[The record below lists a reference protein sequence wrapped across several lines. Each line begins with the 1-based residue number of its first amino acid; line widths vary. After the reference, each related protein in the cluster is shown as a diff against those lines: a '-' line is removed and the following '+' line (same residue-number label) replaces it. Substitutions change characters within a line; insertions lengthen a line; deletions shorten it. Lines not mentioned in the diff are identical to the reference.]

1 MTSRPLSK
9 ASLLVVLLFA
19 LAVAVT
25 LTLDDYFVYVVTIGA
40 IFATLAV
47 AFDVLLGFTGY
58 LSLAHGALYGLGA
71 YACALLTSR
80 YGLSFWIA
88 LPLSGLIAGGAGALV
103 ALLAFRTRGLYFAVL
118 TLGIG
123 LIGHQLFLVMSGLT
137 GGIGGFV
144 GIPGPEQPGW
154 LPVRTTTYYA
164 LLALAL
170 LLVTLVSALAFVRS
184 RLGAEC
190 LAVREDLTLAQALGI
205 RVASARLA
213 AFTFSAVFAGLTGA
227 LFAAISSFIAP
238 ESFTVLGT
246 GFQLVA
252 LVVVGGM
259 GTLWGPILGAVLLTA
274 LPEALRVAATYSLL
288 AYGFLLLIFI
298 IFAPKGIASLVTQA
312 VDRLRPRWNTA
323 SQALSGKAEAGDHRE
338 TRYAHDRDRIRASG
352 IVPIEQER
360 AS

>member
-1 MTSRPLSK
+1 MVGMPLSK
-9 ASLLVVLLFA
+9 SAFIAVFVFA
-19 LAVAVT
+19 LASGLT
-25 LTLDDYFVYVVTIGA
+25 LTLNDYFVYVVTIGA

-71 YACALLTSR
+71 YACALLTAR
-80 YGLSFWIA
+80 YGLSFWAA
-88 LPLSGLIAGGAGALV
+88 LPLCGALTGAAGALI

-123 LIGHQLFLVMSGLT
+123 LIGHQLFLVLPGLT
-137 GGIGGFV
+137 GGVGGFV
-144 GIPGPEQPGW
+144 GIPGPEQPAW
-154 LPVRTTTYYA
+154 LPLRSTTYYA
-164 LLALAL
+164 LLALGL
-170 LLVTLVSALAFVRS
+170 LFVTLMAALVFVRS

-213 AFTFSAVFAGLTGA
+213 AFTFSAVFAGLAGA

-259 GTLWGPILGAVLLTA
+259 GTLWGPILGAALLTA
-274 LPEALRVAATYSLL
+274 LPEGLRVAATLSLL
-288 AYGFLLLIFI
+288 AYGVLLLVFI
-298 IFAPKGIASLVTQA
+298 IFAPQGIASLISRA
-312 VDRLRPRWNTA
+312 ARRLGGR
-323 SQALSGKAEAGDHRE
+323 
-338 TRYAHDRDRIRASG
+338 
-352 IVPIEQER
+352 ER
-360 AS
+360 AP

>member
-1 MTSRPLSK
+1 MASMPLSRSAFI
-9 ASLLVVLLFA
+9 ASFIFA
-19 LAVAVT
+19 LAGGLT
-25 LTLDDYFVYVVTIGA
+25 LTLNDYFVYVVTIGA

-71 YACALLTSR
+71 YACALLTAR
-80 YGLSFWIA
+80 YGLSFWAA
-88 LPLSGLIAGGAGALV
+88 LPLCGALTGAAGALI

-123 LIGHQLFLVMSGLT
+123 LIGHQLFLVLPGLT
-137 GGIGGFV
+137 GGVGGFV
-144 GIPGPEQPGW
+144 GIPGPEQPAW
-154 LPVRTTTYYA
+154 LPLRTTTYYA
-164 LLALAL
+164 LLALGL
-170 LLVTLVSALAFVRS
+170 LFATLMAALAFVRS
-184 RLGAEC
+184 RLGAER

-213 AFTFSAVFAGLTGA
+213 AFTFSAVFAGLAGA

-259 GTLWGPILGAVLLTA
+259 GTLWGPILGAALLTA
-274 LPEALRVAATYSLL
+274 LPEGLRVAATLSLL
-288 AYGFLLLIFI
+288 AYGVLLLVFI
-298 IFAPKGIASLVTQA
+298 IFAPQGIASLISRGA
-312 VDRLRPRWNTA
+312 RRLGGR
-323 SQALSGKAEAGDHRE
+323 
-338 TRYAHDRDRIRASG
+338 
-352 IVPIEQER
+352 ER
-360 AS
+360 AP

>member
-1 MTSRPLSK
+1 MASMPLSRS
-9 ASLLVVLLFA
+9 AFIAIFVFA
-19 LAVAVT
+19 LAAGLT
-25 LTLDDYFVYVVTIGA
+25 LTLNDYFVYVVTIGA

-71 YACALLTSR
+71 YACALLTAR
-80 YGLSFWIA
+80 YGLSFWA
-88 LPLSGLIAGGAGALV
+88 SLPLCGALTGAAGALI

-123 LIGHQLFLVMSGLT
+123 LIGHQLFLVLPGLT
-137 GGIGGFV
+137 GGVGGYV
-144 GIPGPEQPGW
+144 GIPGPEQPAW
-154 LPVRTTTYYA
+154 LPLRSTTYYA
-164 LLALAL
+164 LLALGLLFITLMAAL
-170 LLVTLVSALAFVRS
+170 VFVRS

-213 AFTFSAVFAGLTGA
+213 AFTFSAVFAGMAGA

-259 GTLWGPILGAVLLTA
+259 GTLWGPILGAALLTA
-274 LPEALRVAATYSLL
+274 LPEGLRVAATLSLL
-288 AYGFLLLIFI
+288 AYGVLLLVFI
-298 IFAPKGIASLVTQA
+298 IFAPQGIASLISRA
-312 VDRLRPRWNTA
+312 ARRLGG
-323 SQALSGKAEAGDHRE
+323 L
-338 TRYAHDRDRIRASG
+338 
-352 IVPIEQER
+352 ER
-360 AS
+360 AP

>member
-1 MTSRPLSK
+1 MTHAPYLRI
-9 ASLLVVLLFA
+9 
-19 LAVAVT
+19 AVAAVLAFGLAAGVT
-25 LTLDDYFVYVVTIGA
+25 LSLNDYLVYVVTIGA
-40 IFATLAV
+40 IFAALAV

-71 YACALLTSR
+71 YACAWLTAR
-80 YGLSFWIA
+80 HGLSFWAA
-88 LPLSGLIAGGAGALV
+88 LPLCGLITGLAGAVIALV
-103 ALLAFRTRGLYFAVL
+103 SFRTRGLYFAVL

-123 LIGHQLFLVMSGLT
+123 LIGHQLFLVLSGLT
-137 GGIGGFV
+137 GGVGGFV
-144 GIPGPEQPGW
+144 GIPGPEQPTW
-154 LPVRTTTYYA
+154 LPLRATTYYA

-170 LLVTLVSALAFVRS
+170 LLATFLASVAFVRS
-184 RLGAEC
+184 SLGAAC

-213 AFTFSAVFAGLTGA
+213 AFTFSAVVAGLAGA

-259 GTLWGPILGAVLLTA
+259 GTLWGPILGAALLTA

-288 AYGFLLLIFI
+288 AYGLLLLMFI
-298 IFAPKGIASLVTQA
+298 IFAPQGIASLLKAAARRLSPPAAAPVLQEAPSPRQGA
-312 VDRLRPRWNTA
+312 V
-323 SQALSGKAEAGDHRE
+323 S
-338 TRYAHDRDRIRASG
+338 
-352 IVPIEQER
+352 
-360 AS
+360 

>member
-1 MTSRPLSK
+1 MAGMPLPRS
-9 ASLLVVLLFA
+9 AFIAAFIFA
-19 LAVAVT
+19 LAGGLT
-25 LTLDDYFVYVVTIGA
+25 LTLNDYFVYVVTIGA

-71 YACALLTSR
+71 YACALLTAR
-80 YGLSFWIA
+80 YGLSFWAA
-88 LPLSGLIAGGAGALV
+88 LPLCGALTGAAGALI

-123 LIGHQLFLVMSGLT
+123 LIGHQLFLVLPGLT
-137 GGIGGFV
+137 GGVGGFV
-144 GIPGPEQPGW
+144 GIPGPEQPAW
-154 LPVRTTTYYA
+154 LPLRATTYHA

-170 LLVTLVSALAFVRS
+170 LFVTLIAALAFVRS

-213 AFTFSAVFAGLTGA
+213 AFTFSAVFAGLAGA

-259 GTLWGPILGAVLLTA
+259 GTLWGPILGAALLTA
-274 LPEALRVAATYSLL
+274 LPEGLRVAATLSLL
-288 AYGFLLLIFI
+288 AYGVLLLVFI
-298 IFAPKGIASLVTQA
+298 IFAPQGLASLISRA
-312 VDRLRPRWNTA
+312 ARRL
-323 SQALSGKAEAGDHRE
+323 GG
-338 TRYAHDRDRIRASG
+338 G
-352 IVPIEQER
+352 ER
-360 AS
+360 AP

>member
-1 MTSRPLSK
+1 MASMPLSRS
-9 ASLLVVLLFA
+9 AFIAIFVFA
-19 LAVAVT
+19 LAGGLT
-25 LTLDDYFVYVVTIGA
+25 LTLNDYFVYVVTIGA

-71 YACALLTSR
+71 YACALLTAR
-80 YGLSFWIA
+80 YGLSFWAA
-88 LPLSGLIAGGAGALV
+88 LPLCGALTGAAGALI

-123 LIGHQLFLVMSGLT
+123 LIGHQLFLVLPGLT
-137 GGIGGFV
+137 GGVGGYV
-144 GIPGPEQPGW
+144 GIPGPEQPAW
-154 LPVRTTTYYA
+154 LPLRSTTYYA
-164 LLALAL
+164 LLALGLLFITLMAAL
-170 LLVTLVSALAFVRS
+170 VFVRS

-213 AFTFSAVFAGLTGA
+213 AFTFSAVFAGMAGA

-259 GTLWGPILGAVLLTA
+259 GTLWGPILGAALLTA
-274 LPEALRVAATYSLL
+274 LPEGLRVAATLSLL
-288 AYGFLLLIFI
+288 AYGVLLLVFI
-298 IFAPKGIASLVTQA
+298 IFAPQGIASLISRA
-312 VDRLRPRWNTA
+312 ARRLGGR
-323 SQALSGKAEAGDHRE
+323 
-338 TRYAHDRDRIRASG
+338 
-352 IVPIEQER
+352 ER
-360 AS
+360 AP

>member
-1 MTSRPLSK
+1 MPLSK
-9 ASLLVVLLFA
+9 SAFIAVFVFA
-19 LAVAVT
+19 LASGLT
-25 LTLDDYFVYVVTIGA
+25 LTLNDYFVYVVTIGA

-71 YACALLTSR
+71 YACALLTAR
-80 YGLSFWIA
+80 YGLSFWAA
-88 LPLSGLIAGGAGALV
+88 LPLCGALTGAAGALI

-123 LIGHQLFLVMSGLT
+123 LIGHQLFLVLPGLT
-137 GGIGGFV
+137 GGVGGFV
-144 GIPGPEQPGW
+144 GIPGPEQPAW
-154 LPVRTTTYYA
+154 LPLRSTTYYA
-164 LLALAL
+164 LLALGL
-170 LLVTLVSALAFVRS
+170 LFVTLMAALVFVRS

-213 AFTFSAVFAGLTGA
+213 AFTFSAVFAGLAGA

-259 GTLWGPILGAVLLTA
+259 GTLWGPILGAALLTA
-274 LPEALRVAATYSLL
+274 LPEGLRVAATLSLL
-288 AYGFLLLIFI
+288 AYGVLLLVFI
-298 IFAPKGIASLVTQA
+298 IFAPQGIASLISRA
-312 VDRLRPRWNTA
+312 ARRLGGR
-323 SQALSGKAEAGDHRE
+323 
-338 TRYAHDRDRIRASG
+338 
-352 IVPIEQER
+352 ER
-360 AS
+360 AP

>member
-1 MTSRPLSK
+1 MASMPLFRS
-9 ASLLVVLLFA
+9 AFITAFIFA
-19 LAVAVT
+19 LAGGLT
-25 LTLDDYFVYVVTIGA
+25 LTLNDYFVYVVTIGA

-71 YACALLTSR
+71 YACALLTAR
-80 YGLSFWIA
+80 YGLSFWAA
-88 LPLSGLIAGGAGALV
+88 LPLCGALTGAAGALI

-123 LIGHQLFLVMSGLT
+123 LIGHQLFLVLPGLT
-137 GGIGGFV
+137 GGVGGFV
-144 GIPGPEQPGW
+144 GIPGPEQPAW
-154 LPVRTTTYYA
+154 LPLRATTYYA
-164 LLALAL
+164 LLALGL
-170 LLVTLVSALAFVRS
+170 LFVTLMAALVFVRS

-213 AFTFSAVFAGLTGA
+213 AFTFSAVFAGLAGA

-259 GTLWGPILGAVLLTA
+259 GTLWGPILGAALLTA
-274 LPEALRVAATYSLL
+274 LPEGLRVAATLSLL
-288 AYGFLLLIFI
+288 AYGVLLLVFI
-298 IFAPKGIASLVTQA
+298 IFAPQGIASLISRA
-312 VDRLRPRWNTA
+312 ARRLGGR
-323 SQALSGKAEAGDHRE
+323 
-338 TRYAHDRDRIRASG
+338 
-352 IVPIEQER
+352 ER
-360 AS
+360 AP

>member
-1 MTSRPLSK
+1 LIMLSLPFHQV
-9 ASLLVVLLFA
+9 AFIVIGVFA
-19 LAVAVT
+19 LAAGLT
-25 LTLDDYFVYVVTIGA
+25 LTLNDYFVYVVTIGA

-71 YACALLTSR
+71 YTCAVLTAR
-80 YGLSFWIA
+80 YGLSFWAA
-88 LPLSGLIAGGAGALV
+88 LPLCGLVTGAAGALI

-123 LIGHQLFLVMSGLT
+123 LIGHQLFLVLSDIT

-144 GIPGPEQPGW
+144 GIPGPEQPDW
-154 LPVRTTTYYA
+154 LPVRSTIYFA
-164 LLALAL
+164 LLALGL
-170 LLVTLVSALAFVRS
+170 LLTAILSALAFVRS

-213 AFTFSAVFAGLTGA
+213 AFTFSAVFAGLAGA
-227 LFAAISSFIAP
+227 LFASISAFIAP

-259 GTLWGPILGAVLLTA
+259 GTLWGPVLGAVLLTA
-274 LPEALRVAATYSLL
+274 LPEALRVASTYSLL
-288 AYGFLLLIFI
+288 AYGLLLLVFI
-298 IFAPKGIASLVTQA
+298 IFAPKGIASLITGGVR
-312 VDRLRPRWNTA
+312 RLRSRKDPSAAKQKR
-323 SQALSGKAEAGDHRE
+323 SIS
-338 TRYAHDRDRIRASG
+338 
-352 IVPIEQER
+352 IEQER
-360 AS
+360 AA